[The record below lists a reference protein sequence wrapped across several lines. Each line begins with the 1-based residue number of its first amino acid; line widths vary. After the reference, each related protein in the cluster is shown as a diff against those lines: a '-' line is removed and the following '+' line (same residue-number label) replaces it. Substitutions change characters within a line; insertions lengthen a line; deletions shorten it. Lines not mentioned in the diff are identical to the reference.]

1 MGTRDWTSPL
11 PEVTAL
17 LGWLEEK
24 RDRTLSEDGL
34 LRELRTL
41 IDDREAGKALE
52 DAASSH
58 LVRIA
63 PEQSLARREGFLPDP
78 APAPTASIVIKT
90 DDGG

>member
-1 MGTRDWTSPL
+1 MIL
-11 PEVTAL
+11 
-17 LGWLEEK
+17 
-24 RDRTLSEDGL
+24 DGH
-34 LRELRTL
+34 
-41 IDDREAGKALE
+41 LE